1 MRGIRKIGWLSLL
14 VAAALFVQNAAA
26 GPVEF
31 LPESSHY
38 HGRAYYNTFT
48 DEGFLSG
55 RIDFAVYDTL
65 GENEFVNAGYTAPG
79 TGQFIYAYQIF
90 SDTASTTALEYFCI
104 KEIGDNSIDDDDGI
118 GSQNDSQGGL
128 EPFNAFFN
136 PYPETERAVWEFD
149 EGVLV
154 ASEHSYFL
162 VFTSDY
168 DWTVGSYD
176 VIPTGGVLPPTTGSG
191 VPEPSTM
198 LLLGLG
204 GTLMFMRRRKSV

>member
-14 VAAALFVQNAAA
+14 VAAALFVQNAVA

-31 LPESSHY
+31 LPESSY
-38 HGRAYYNTFT
+38 YQGRTYYNNFT
-48 DEGFLSG
+48 EEGFLRG
-55 RIDFAVYDTL
+55 RIDFAVYDTSS
-65 GENEFVNAGYTAPG
+65 GNEFGYTAPG

-90 SDTASTTALEYFCI
+90 CDTASTTALEYFSI
-104 KEIGDNSIDDDDGI
+104 NDIGDNSIDDDDGI
-118 GSQNDSQGGL
+118 GSQDDGQGGL

-136 PYPETERAVWEFD
+136 PSSEPEQAVWEFD

-168 DWTVGSYD
+168 DWKEGSYD
-176 VIPTGGVLPPTTGSG
+176 VTPIGRVSPPTTGSEA
-191 VPEPSTM
+191 PEPSTM